1 MVDGGRG
8 GAGGGGDVTHTGDGA
23 DDLIEAGLGEAIG
36 GPVEDGGPARAPGPS
51 RTGVRFGHRETLAH
65 RTASRYGVHMTGT
78 ESHISGPQTA
88 FVPAWDGTAYAA
100 NTAHHRAYDNGYL
113 ATTPLRPGDRA
124 LDLGCGSGD
133 LTATIAELVGVDGHV
148 VGVDAQPSMLDE
160 ARMRAR
166 ANQSFVLSPVQ
177 GLDDAF
183 GPEHDATFDVVLSR
197 AVLHWVPAADLPGV
211 YRSAARLLKPGGW
224 FRVECGGAG
233 NIPKPLALM
242 DDVSTTLGGPT
253 CPWNFADPAS
263 ALDGLEAAGLDAVT
277 DDRAFVRCVGQRR
290 QFDETTL
297 TGWLDSQVLHAYE
310 AWLPEATHAE
320 FRQTVKARL
329 EELRRA
335 DGTFDQTW
343 VRLDLL
349 ARRP

>member
-1 MVDGGRG
+1 MQ
-8 GAGGGGDVTHTGDGA
+8 
-23 DDLIEAGLGEAIG
+23 DL
-36 GPVEDGGPARAPGPS
+36 
-51 RTGVRFGHRETLAH
+51 
-65 RTASRYGVHMTGT
+65 
-78 ESHISGPQTA
+78 
-88 FVPAWDGTAYAA
+88 
-100 NTAHHRAYDNGYL
+100 
-113 ATTPLRPGDRA
+113 
-124 LDLGCGSGD
+124 
-133 LTATIAELVGVDGHV
+133 
-148 VGVDAQPSMLDE
+148 DA
-160 ARMRAR
+160 
-166 ANQSFVLSPVQ
+166 
-177 GLDDAF
+177 AF
-183 GPEHDATFDVVLSR
+183 GPEHDGTFDVVLSR

-242 DDVSTTLGGPT
+242 DDVSADLGGPT
-253 CPWNFADPAS
+253 CPWNFADPATRPRL
-263 ALDGLEAAGLDAVT
+263 ARGRRPRRRHRPT
-277 DDRAFVRCVGQRR
+277 RAFVRCVGQRR
-290 QFDETTL
+290 QFDATTL

-320 FRQTVKARL
+320 FRQAVKARL